1 MRISGRVFLVFLS
14 IFLTLP
20 LLGQGRPWDPAGM
33 RMEARELA
41 PGIYQVAASDVDEKD
56 HTGTNAGIIIGSR
69 GVLVVESLINGD
81 LASQLLAE
89 IRKKTELPIQYLVN
103 TSFHG
108 DHVYGNFAFPESTE
122 IIGHP
127 VTKRYIAEKFEEDR
141 AFMLSIMGKGRGLEA
156 VVPRAPTRI
165 VSDKLELD
173 LGDRMVE
180 ILHIGFAQTE
190 GDLVIRLPKENIV
203 FVGNMLQAPPPALP
217 WLLEGR
223 PAEAIETYQR
233 LYDMIDD
240 ETVIVPGHGRPM
252 RREHILFTIQYIR
265 ELVEKVQTAVDNGLS
280 LEETVEAVTMEGYSS
295 YSLFAFAHGQINVP
309 AVYRDLTERER

>member
-1 MRISGRVFLVFLS
+1 MRFRRRVFLSFLS

-89 IRKKTELPIQYLVN
+89 IRKKTDLPIQYLVN

-108 DHVYGNFAFPESTE
+108 DHVYGNFAFPDSTE

-127 VTKRYIAEKFEEDR
+127 VTKKYIAEKFEEDR
-141 AFMLSIMGKGRGLEA
+141 AFMLSIMGEGRGLDT
-156 VVPRAPTRI
+156 VVPRT
-165 VSDKLELD
+165 SDLEVAESLNLD
-173 LGDRMVE
+173 LGGRRVE
-180 ILHIGFAQTE
+180 ILHIGFAQTD
-190 GDLVIRLPKENIV
+190 GDLIVRMPEENIV

-223 PAEAIETYQR
+223 PTEAVETYQR
-233 LYDMIDD
+233 LYDMVDD
-240 ETVIVPGHGRPM
+240 ETVLIPGHGRPM
-252 RREHILFTIQYIR
+252 RREHIQFTLQYIR
-265 ELVEKVQTAVDNGLS
+265 ELVKEVQAAVDSGLN
-280 LEETVEAVTMEGYSS
+280 LEETVGAVTMEK
-295 YSLFAFAHGQINVP
+295 
-309 AVYRDLTERER
+309 